1 MVSSLA
7 SICLN
12 GSGLL
17 FFKLKWKTKNELTV
31 EFQCPVILKFKKPF
45 LFNVLCPNCSMEIK
59 IKTLFLL
66 SYFNLSKKS
75 KWHFR

>member
-45 LFNVLCPNCSMEIK
+45 LFNVLK